1 MWSLLRDRLL
11 WKGLLGLVVL
21 GLIGYGTINYWLMPS
36 YTRHGVSIAV
46 PDAKNLPYDQAVRVL
61 ERRGLQPERGSGP
74 YDPSLPRDVV
84 VEQTPNAHQQVKPGR
99 RIYLTVNSGETP
111 RLRMPNLENLSRRQA
126 VNQIEAHQLR
136 VGQVRVDPIPSP
148 YENTVTRQRPAP
160 GDTIQHGTEVNLW
173 ISPGQGESFVDV
185 PDVRG
190 IPFPQADSLLL
201 LRHHLRSVLVNDTS
215 GLGGE
220 EGLRVTEQRPRPG
233 TSVREGTEIRVTVG
247 PGAPRAD
254 LDSVRTVLDSIA
266 AARDSIGASRANTAA
281 GDSISVGYDSLRT
294 DSVGTRPPGSIQ
306 GGGRDAADTSGARE
320 AGPPPAEE
328 EIPRQF

>member
-1 MWSLLRDRLL
+1 MWALLRDRLL

-21 GLIGYGTINYWLMPS
+21 GLSGYGAVNYWLMPA
-36 YTRHGVSIAV
+36 YTRHGVSVAV

-84 VEQTPNAHQQVKPGR
+84 VEQTPIAHQRVKPGR

-111 RLRMPNLENLSRRQA
+111 RLRMPNLVNLSRRQA
-126 VNQIEAHQLR
+126 VNQIEARQLR
-136 VGQVRVDPIPSP
+136 VGEIRVDPIPSP
-148 YENTVTRQRPAP
+148 YENTVTRQQPAA
-160 GDTIQHGTEVNLW
+160 GDTIQHGTAVDLW
-173 ISPGQGESFVDV
+173 ISPGQGESFVEV

-190 IPFPQADSLLL
+190 IPLPQADSLLL
-201 LRHHLRSVLVNDTS
+201 LDHHLRTVLVNDTS

-220 EGLRVTEQRPRPG
+220 EELRVTEQRPRPG

-247 PGAPRAD
+247 PGAPRVD

-266 AARDSIGASRANTAA
+266 AARDRIRATRADTGAV
-281 GDSISVGYDSLRT
+281 DSLSVDSLRS
-294 DSVGTRPPGSIQ
+294 DSVGTGPPGSLQ
-306 GGGRDAADTSGARE
+306 RGGDTTDTSGARE
-320 AGPPPAEE
+320 PGPPPAEE